1 MFKKY
6 SRRTFWSYAHLW
18 LGRIIITLGIING
31 GLGLNLADN
40 TTSGKIAYAVVAAV
54 MFSAFVAASVYGEI
68 KRARRQRSAPP
79 PSYSERVASS
89 SEASPERREYYGK
102 PERT

>member
-6 SRRTFWSYAHLW
+6 RRRTFWSYGHLW

-31 GLGLNLADN
+31 GLGLNLANN
-40 TTSGKIAYAVVAAV
+40 TTRGKIAYGIFAAV

-68 KRARRQRSAPP
+68 KRARRQRSP
-79 PSYSERVASS
+79 PSYTETLASS
-89 SEASPERREYYGK
+89 GETTPVRMEYYGK
-102 PERT
+102 TERT